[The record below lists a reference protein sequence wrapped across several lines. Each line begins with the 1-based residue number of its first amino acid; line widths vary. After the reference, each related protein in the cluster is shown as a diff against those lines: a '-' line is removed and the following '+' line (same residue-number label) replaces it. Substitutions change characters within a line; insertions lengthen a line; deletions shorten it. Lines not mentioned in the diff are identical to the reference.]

1 MKERALILFTL
12 LTQAAIGAF
21 IIFYLIH
28 PWIAQIAG
36 KAVTHVMTRSFLLAI
51 GALFGLGLLV
61 SLFHLGTPLLAYR
74 ALANL
79 RSSWLSREILFA
91 LIFACLWASVA
102 LLEWRQ
108 DGASFIQNLLTW
120 LTAMSGLALIYCMS
134 RVYMLR
140 TLQTWNSLSTP
151 LSFYITSFI
160 SGAILVGGVLY
171 FNFQS
176 SPRLQASSLSLE
188 NELLVSLLRWIGLGS
203 FCLLGADLLISSVRK
218 KRLRNGTL
226 QTDKH
231 KRLSLRLYTIR
242 QLLLLMALACASL
255 FVFYP
260 NWALSFSTRIII
272 VAGLTLLI
280 ILITVEILER
290 ALFYATGSQRTL

>member
-21 IIFYLIH
+21 IIFYLIY

-36 KAVTHVMTRSFLLAI
+36 KAATHVMTRSFLLAI

-91 LIFACLWASVA
+91 LIFTCLWASVA

-108 DGASFIQNLLTW
+108 DGASLFQNLLTW
-120 LTAMSGLALIYCMS
+120 LAVISGLGLIYCMS

-140 TLQTWNSLSTP
+140 TVQTWNSISTP

-160 SGAILVGGVLY
+160 LGVILIAVALY
-171 FNFQS
+171 LSFQGS
-176 SPRLQASSLSLE
+176 SRLQAFSLGME
-188 NELLVSLLRWIGLGS
+188 NDLLVGLLRWIGLGS
-203 FCLLGADLLISSVRK
+203 FCLLGADLLVSSLRK
-218 KRLRNGTL
+218 KRLRNDPW
-226 QTDKH
+226 QSVKQ
-231 KRLSLRLYTIR
+231 KRLSVRLFTLR
-242 QLLLLMALACASL
+242 QSLLLVALAFTSL
-255 FVFYP
+255 FMFNP
-260 NWALSFSTRIII
+260 NWALSVSSTISIA
-272 VAGLTLLI
+272 AGLT
-280 ILITVEILER
+280 ILMILTTVEILER
-290 ALFYATGSQRTL
+290 ALFYVTGLQRTL

>member
-36 KAVTHVMTRSFLLAI
+36 KAATHVMTRSFLLAI

-120 LTAMSGLALIYCMS
+120 LKRQQFGHPGHHIGL
-134 RVYMLR
+134 RDG
-140 TLQTWNSLSTP
+140 LS
-151 LSFYITSFI
+151 IANWQGMIFI
-160 SGAILVGGVLY
+160 SL
-171 FNFQS
+171 
-176 SPRLQASSLSLE
+176 
-188 NELLVSLLRWIGLGS
+188 
-203 FCLLGADLLISSVRK
+203 
-218 KRLRNGTL
+218 
-226 QTDKH
+226 
-231 KRLSLRLYTIR
+231 
-242 QLLLLMALACASL
+242 
-255 FVFYP
+255 
-260 NWALSFSTRIII
+260 
-272 VAGLTLLI
+272 
-280 ILITVEILER
+280 
-290 ALFYATGSQRTL
+290 